1 MKSKNIRTIIN
12 LIEKSILGLCTILLV
27 FFVPKSF
34 GLSSSL
40 SSSLNSFHTKDQ
52 FGDILIVN
60 DFIVEKDTT
69 IFGISINLNEGWH
82 SYWRHAGDIGLPTRI
97 YFDYQPKLN
106 GHKVFWPKPTV
117 KDNDFGISLV
127 YEENV
132 IIPVLIN
139 VPKAELPL
147 ALMLNLELGV
157 CKDICIPIKKRIKI
171 DIDKP
176 NRSLQRNHLRSVLAE
191 IKKSQ
196 IKLHSK
202 NFYCSID
209 MRQGNTFLDFNIKL
223 PDEYSNSL
231 AILEYDKDLIDVIN
245 IEEKIEGNS
254 LIFSILMDQSQLSSF
269 VISKSQFTLHFLSK
283 KNQTS
288 VFGCF

>member
-1 MKSKNIRTIIN
+1 MKSKNIRKNFN
-12 LIEKSILGLCTILLV
+12 LMKKSILGICTILLV
-27 FFVPKSF
+27 FFVPKSIGF
-34 GLSSSL
+34 SSSVSSSL
-40 SSSLNSFHTKDQ
+40 SSFHTKDQ
-52 FGDILIVN
+52 FGDILIID
-60 DFIVEKDTT
+60 DFILEEDTT

-82 SYWRHAGDIGLPTRI
+82 SYWRHAGDIGLPTRV
-97 YFDYQPKLN
+97 YFDYQPKLK

-117 KDNDFGISLV
+117 KDNNFGISLV

-132 IIPVLIN
+132 TIPVLIN
-139 VPKAELPL
+139 VPREELPL
-147 ALMLNLELGV
+147 SLMLNLELGV

-176 NRSLQRNHLRSVLAE
+176 NRSLKVNDLWSVLAE

-196 IKLHSK
+196 IKLNSK

-223 PDEYSNSL
+223 PDEYSNSF
-231 AILEYDKDLIDVIN
+231 AILEYDKDLIDIIN

-254 LIFSILMDQSQLSSF
+254 LIFSILLDQSQLSSF
-269 VISKSQFTLHFLSK
+269 VISKSQFTLHVLSK
-283 KNQTS
+283 KKQTS
-288 VFGCF
+288 VFGCI